1 MNEGVEQ
8 NHMSALTH
16 SGGGVA
22 PTADMPMVEV
32 RNVWRRRA
40 RVFLSSWE
48 TVFFLLVVGGL
59 VILSLIP
66 ESAWP
71 SSTTTPNLMDRN
83 APPRI
88 TGNDSEFLFG
98 ADALGRDVF
107 YRMLAGARL
116 TLLIAGLATVIST
129 LLGVTAGI
137 LAGYFGGV
145 VDTLISRI
153 VDIFLAFPT
162 LLLVL
167 ALVSAIG
174 QSSWAVIGVLALSGW
189 AGFARVV
196 RSSTLQLSE
205 REFVEAARCVGAS
218 NSAIIL
224 RHLLPNIVTP
234 IVVLSTVN
242 LASFILT
249 ESAISFLGLGPA
261 PPEFTWGGLIGDG
274 RNSIYDA
281 PWSSVFPGIAI
292 VITVISF
299 GFLGDAIRDAFDPSS
314 RLDQPGKG
322 GGAM

>member
-1 MNEGVEQ
+1 VNEGLDQ
-8 NHMSALTH
+8 KGMSALTQNG
-16 SGGGVA
+16 SGVA
-22 PTADMPMVEV
+22 PVRNEALVEV
-32 RNVWRRRA
+32 RNVWRRRTS
-40 RVFLSSWE
+40 VFLSSWE
-48 TVFFLLVVGGL
+48 TVFFLIVVTSL
-59 VILSLIP
+59 VILSLVP

-71 SSTTTPNLMDRN
+71 ASTTTPNLADRN

-88 TGNDSEFLFG
+88 TGNDSEYLFG

-116 TLLIAGLATVIST
+116 TLLIAGLATIIST

-137 LAGYFGGV
+137 MAGYFGGF
-145 VDTLISRI
+145 VDTLISRV

-205 REFVEAARCVGAS
+205 REFIEAARCVGAS
-218 NSAIIL
+218 SGTIIL

-242 LASFILT
+242 LGSFILT

-292 VITVISF
+292 VVTVISF

-314 RLDQPGKG
+314 QLDKAGKG
-322 GGAM
+322 GGVM